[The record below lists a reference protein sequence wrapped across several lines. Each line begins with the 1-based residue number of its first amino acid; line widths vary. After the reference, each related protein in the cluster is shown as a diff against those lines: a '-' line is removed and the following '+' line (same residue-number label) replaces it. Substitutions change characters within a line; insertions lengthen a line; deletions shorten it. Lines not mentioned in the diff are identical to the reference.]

1 MVLFAVIG
9 KLDVVVPRIAPE
21 QLSKAVGAVILVTGE
36 HVEVMVGS
44 DEFVGTGA
52 MTSPTSTVC
61 VCVVVFPAASVKVQV
76 TVVFDAIGKL
86 VVVVPVI
93 NPEQLSDAEG
103 AVNETIGEHT
113 DETVESEANVGTGGI
128 RSLTFTC

>member
-1 MVLFAVIG
+1 MN
-9 KLDVVVPRIAPE
+9 
-21 QLSKAVGAVILVTGE
+21 
-36 HVEVMVGS
+36 
-44 DEFVGTGA
+44 
-52 MTSPTSTVC
+52 
-61 VCVVVFPAASVKVQV
+61 VQV

-103 AVNETIGEHT
+103 AVKEIIGAHT
-113 DETVESEANVGTGGI
+113 DETAARVATDGTGGI